1 MPFRTR
7 AVVTGAVLATAAVL
21 LCPAAAVART
31 PAAPAAAPSAAPSAT
46 DWSVAP
52 APGSGARPGAQ
63 DRPFFY
69 LEGAPGTVMTDR
81 LSLSNPTDRPVTVR
95 LHGRALGSSGSGDLA
110 VRGPD
115 RGPGPGSWIA
125 PAAERVE
132 VPARTRASVPF
143 TVTVPREALPGDHPA
158 ALVATS
164 GGRDRTVRIQL
175 RVAGPALSALSVEN
189 VSVTRRG
196 STAVIGYTLVNRGN
210 TVLSPRL
217 AVRADGRLG
226 TELRRAARTL
236 PVELLPGRRLARTE
250 IWRDPPA
257 WDAVDVRLDVTA
269 GGGARATGAATYT
282 AVPWTAAAGAALAL
296 TAGCGAVVR
305 RRRRRTQPGSGT
317 RGSEG
322 GSGDVAAEAG
332 GRARELASTGA
343 GAESG
348 PGSGVRS

>member
-31 PAAPAAAPSAAPSAT
+31 AAAPAAALPAAPPAPG
-46 DWSVAP
+46 WSVAP

-81 LSLSNPTDRPVTVR
+81 LSLSNPTGRPVTVR
-95 LHGRALGSSGSGDLA
+95 LHGRALGPTGSGALA

-115 RGPGPGSWIA
+115 RGSGPGSWIA
-125 PAAERVE
+125 PATERVE

-164 GGRDRTVRIQL
+164 GGRDRTVRIHL
-175 RVAGPALSALSVEN
+175 RVAGPALSALSVED

-210 TVLSPRL
+210 TVLTPRL

-236 PVELLPGRRLARTE
+236 PVDLLPGRRLARTE

-257 WDAVDVRLDVTA
+257 LDAVDVRLDVTA
-269 GGGARATGAATYT
+269 AGGAQATGAATYT

-296 TAGCGAVVR
+296 TAGCGWLAR
-305 RRRRRTQPGSGT
+305 RRRRRARQGRGA

-322 GSGDVAAEAG
+322 GEALAEVVC
-332 GRARELASTGA
+332 RERELASTGA
-343 GAESG
+343 GAASG